1 MMAVCLLCASH
12 GFFALQTFD
21 KVSGVFLFAV
31 GWGVSADDND
41 DPKEVEF
48 P

>member
-1 MMAVCLLCASH
+1 MLHPSDPVP
-12 GFFALQTFD
+12 
-21 KVSGVFLFAV
+21 GVFLFAV